1 MHAVAPVHTSIYA
14 AAGIPAQ
21 YDHVE
26 KLIVEGSEHEKNY
39 EREAGRL
46 IGRVHPL
53 ISFFITKGR
62 TLQHRRILQRTLQ
75 TMQPCTFSLAEHLMH
90 PLQSASAL
98 HPLISFCITKRRTLQ
113 LGRIRRWT
121 LQPAHSDWRIL
132 KIWRAECLHVLR
144 AGLRFHNA

>member
-1 MHAVAPVHTSIYA
+1 MQLH
-14 AAGIPAQ
+14 Q
-21 YDHVE
+21 YTLVYMLQLGYQPNM
-26 KLIVEGSEHEKNY
+26 KRITNA
-39 EREAGRL
+39 REAGRL
-46 IGRVHPL
+46 FGRVHPL
-53 ISFFITKGR
+53 ISSFITKER

-98 HPLISFCITKRRTLQ
+98 HPLISFFITKRRTLQ

-132 KIWRAECLHVLR
+132 KIWRAEWLHVLR
-144 AGLRFHNA
+144 AGLRFHNAESFDIRRSV